1 VPFREGERVALR
13 YYFSQLFLGDSV
25 SVTLLRAGVVLTV
38 TAPLCVPG
46 YLCPIHFDGAPPSY
60 MVVGGLVFTVLS
72 EPYLREE
79 IDGQKW
85 SLPYLVSLAHFGKK
99 AQSEQ
104 EVVLLTQVLANPA
117 SLGYEGMAN
126 LHLLRFNG
134 QPVLSLQHLASMVD
148 AALSS
153 YSDSAESAA
162 ASAAAAYSGSAATA
176 AGAAAAPAGTGAA
189 SAAAL
194 AAAAAAGGAELTVS
208 SGVNGERTT
217 SRAGQYLKF
226 EFYPDRVVVLEASAV
241 AAGTEEV
248 CEENAIP
255 AARSKNLLQPGAGAA
270 AAPAAAA

>member
-126 LHLLRFNG
+126 LHLLKFNG
-134 QPVLSLQHLASMVD
+134 QPVLSLQHLATMVD
-148 AALSS
+148 AALSDA
-153 YSDSAESAA
+153 DSSSSSSASS
-162 ASAAAAYSGSAATA
+162 SANSSGSD
-176 AGAAAAPAGTGAA
+176 AAAPAGTGAA

-255 AARSKNLLQPGAGAA
+255 AARSKNLLQPAAPEAA
-270 AAPAAAA
+270 AAA